1 MSLSFECSE
10 GWSTRVDVVCDND
23 SGLLRVLL
31 GLAYS
36 IYLDYSLKTKMEV
49 PSSLM
54 LREVDLKETRA

>member
-1 MSLSFECSE
+1 M
-10 GWSTRVDVVCDND
+10 VCDND
-23 SGLLRVLL
+23 SGVLQVLL

-54 LREVDLKETRA
+54 LREVDLKETGA